1 MGAPS
6 IINVYGVSIL
16 PPCLGYCICKY
27 MVTLVFSKLSIILHC
42 NFPMM
47 PLALK
52 VPKRKQHCRDSR
64 LAWRAMHGKWVD
76 SQVHKI
82 NTRKGPCGLTIVG
95 DISVGPKQVRAAEMP
110 QPEGSSRHG
119 PDQ

>member
-6 IINVYGVSIL
+6 VINVYGVSIL

-64 LAWRAMHGKWVD
+64 LAWRAMYDKWVD
-76 SQVHKI
+76 SRVNKI
-82 NTRKGPCGLTIVG
+82 NTKKVASWSEYNGRYQCRTKTG
-95 DISVGPKQVRAAEMP
+95 E
-110 QPEGSSRHG
+110 SSRHA
-119 PDQ
+119 PTRELF